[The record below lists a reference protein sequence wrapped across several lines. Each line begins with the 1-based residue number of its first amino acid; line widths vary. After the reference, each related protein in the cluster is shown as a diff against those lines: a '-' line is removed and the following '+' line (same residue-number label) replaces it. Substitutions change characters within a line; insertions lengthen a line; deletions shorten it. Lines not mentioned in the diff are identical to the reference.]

1 MESNRIGLGSTKEYK
16 GKKMSILNMI
26 EQRENINKG
35 DNEAEESLREEVCKW
50 NIASMVKD

>member
-1 MESNRIGLGSTKEYK
+1 MGLGSTKEYK
-16 GKKMSILNMI
+16 GKEMSILNMI

-35 DNEAEESLREEVCKW
+35 DNEAEESLREEGCKW